1 MKKFL
6 AKKNTFGLFLFP
18 VLLGL
23 AACSSPNPLQQGIL
37 VVGIEGN
44 PTDLDPRT
52 ATDAYSNRI
61 DSLVYNGLIRLGPKA
76 EILPD
81 LAQGY
86 EIKDPLTYIFHLRKG
101 VRFHQG
107 KGFNARD
114 VQYTLQSILDPK
126 LGSTRAST
134 FRVIQAIEAPDE
146 DTVIFKLKEPYA
158 ALLNALT
165 TGIVPVPDGRGETGP
180 PPGTGPFRLRE
191 FRRGEKV
198 VLEANPDYFAGPPE
212 IKQVVFRVIPND
224 TTRVMEIE
232 KGGIN
237 LLYNAVPPDLLPLL
251 EADQKLQI
259 VRAEGTS
266 YSYLGLNLRDPVLSN
281 FQVRKALALAID
293 RQAIIR
299 DLLRGLARPA
309 SGVLA
314 PSHWAYHGQ
323 VAQYAFDPARA
334 RRLLDEAGYPDPDG
348 DGPEKR
354 FVLSYKTS
362 QDRLRIRIAEV
373 IGKYLEAVGI
383 GVEIRSYEWGTFFAD
398 IRNGNF
404 QLFSL
409 TWVGVTE
416 PDIYHYVFHSR
427 SLPPD
432 GANRGGYANPGLDRL
447 LEQGRRETDSEKRRE
462 VYARVQEIV
471 AGDLPYIS
479 LWHNEEV
486 AVLSREIRG
495 FQVYP
500 GGDLIS
506 LQQVRIGSS
515 P

>member
-1 MKKFL
+1 MFL
-6 AKKNTFGLFLFP
+6 FFALFLILP
-18 VLLGL
+18 
-23 AACSSPNPLQQGIL
+23 ACSSRNSLPQGIL
-37 VVGIEGN
+37 VIGIEGN

-61 DSLVYNGLIRLGPKA
+61 DSLIYNGLIRLGPQA

-86 EIKDPLTYIFHLRKG
+86 EIPDPLTYVFHLRKG
-101 VRFHQG
+101 VRFHDG
-107 KGFNARD
+107 TVLSARD
-114 VQYTLQSILDPK
+114 VRYTFQSILDPK
-126 LGSTRAST
+126 LGSTRAAAFAMVRT
-134 FRVIQAIEAPDE
+134 IETPDE
-146 DTVIFKLKEPYA
+146 STVVFKLKEPYA

-165 TGIVPVPDGRGETGP
+165 TGVVPSPEGRKETSP
-180 PPGTGPFRLRE
+180 PPGTGPFRLQG

-198 VLEANPDYFAGPPE
+198 TLEANPEYFEGPPTL
-212 IKQVVFRVIPND
+212 KGVVFRVIPND

-232 KGGIN
+232 QGGVN
-237 LLYNAVPPDLLPLL
+237 LLYNAVPPDSLPLV
-251 EADQKLQI
+251 EAEKKLAI
-259 VRAEGTS
+259 IRAEGTG
-266 YSYLGLNLRDPVLSN
+266 YSYLGLNLRDPILAN
-281 FQVRKALALAID
+281 PRVRKAIAFAID
-293 RQAIIR
+293 RPAIIR

-323 VAQYAFDPARA
+323 VAPAEFDPARA

-348 DGPEKR
+348 EGPKKR
-354 FVLSYKTS
+354 FILSYKTS

-373 IGKYLEAVGI
+373 IAQYLEAVGI
-383 GVEIRSYEWGTFFAD
+383 GVEIKSYEWGTFFAD

-416 PDIYHYVFHSR
+416 PDIYYYIFHSR

-447 LEQGRRETDSEKRRE
+447 LEAGRREIDPGKRRAI
-462 VYARVQEIV
+462 YARVQEIV
-471 AGDLPYIS
+471 AEDLPYVS
-479 LWHNEEV
+479 LWHHAEV
-486 AVLSREIRG
+486 VVLSREIQG

-506 LQQVRIGSS
+506 LARVRIGTS